1 MRASTSWPGKARR
14 SSSTSPAARCGS
26 AAKSSPPRSP
36 RASSRPW
43 SGRAESFPPSS
54 TTARRSSKSS
64 LRRFDLHA
72 GSEQEARDHVVAGDG
87 ADQLD
92 HLLVGK
98 QRAHLVDGGLLHLH
112 VPGHLYRA
120 LQSGHLG
127 GVEELRIRFHRP
139 ERGDLLLP
147 AAGHEE
153 LAVVLPPLV
162 VRPVELRDGT

>member
-72 GSEQEARDHVVAGDG
+72 GGEQEARDHVVAGDG
-87 ADQLD
+87 AHPLD
-92 HLLVGK
+92 HLLVWK
-98 QRAHLVDGGLLHLH
+98 QRAHLVDGGLLHLD
-112 VPGHLYRA
+112 VSGHLYRE
-120 LQSGHLG
+120 LQRGQLG
-127 GVEELRIRFHRP
+127 GIEELRVGFHRP
-139 ERGDLLLP
+139 QRGELLLR
-147 AAGHEE
+147 AAGLEE
-153 LAVVLPPLV
+153 LGLVLRPLV
-162 VRPVELRDGT
+162 